1 MEKEVKSL
9 EERISGAKASAMG
22 DAGEE
27 ECERLAQ
34 IEQVQSDIQARSNEE
49 KKLSDGL
56 ANLEQDWNQAKV
68 GKGGPGGM
76 CVRFLRG
83 CGFWRKGW

>member
-1 MEKEVKSL
+1 METEVKGW
-9 EERISGAKASAMG
+9 ERQISEAKASAMG

-27 ECERLAQ
+27 ERERLAQ

-56 ANLEQDWNQAKV
+56 ANLEEDWNMAKV
-68 GKGGPGGM
+68 GEGGTAPDLP
-76 CVRFLRG
+76 FP
-83 CGFWRKGW
+83 